1 MERPSGGTGV
11 SAEIISAPS
20 NAVAADPNAVLKPVV
35 PAPTDAGAPGVE
47 KPAEAPT
54 QVNDIKS
61 TGATATPINDGKK
74 KKPKVDSDESSSKK
88 KKKKG
93 LDKLNPF

>member
-1 MERPSGGTGV
+1 MQRHPPWRS
-11 SAEIISAPS
+11 P
-20 NAVAADPNAVLKPVV
+20 LRRL
-35 PAPTDAGAPGVE
+35 
-47 KPAEAPT
+47 T

-61 TGATATPINDGKK
+61 TGATATPVNDGKK

-93 LDKLNPF
+93 LEKLNPF